1 MPSQSVRSK
10 FKLRSLELKSFF
22 ELSNN
27 NKILKNRLNKLTEKA
42 KNGENIRKIVI
53 EEIMPIVQEK
63 NFNFTTNELINYIKF
78 NTNKLTENEMK
89 KISGGISAGKLTF
102 GIANGV
108 IGLTSLI
115 NSGVFA
121 NDSVKSIDKS
131 KEKSSSNF
139 NKQNIEEGSYD
150 TGSNL
155 NSLLNEENKD
165 VINNNNEQLKTD
177 KESLNEIDIMGNS
190 TYEIT
195 KLENLEGEKAV
206 HITKLINNNKMSRIP
221 DDPPNV
227 KGNLINTQENIH
239 QGTVFVIPK
248 NINCSFDSNSWS
260 QINTKDGK
268 AILIHK
274 NSKAYDHKD
283 EILNLRTG
291 I

>member
-1 MPSQSVRSK
+1 M
-10 FKLRSLELKSFF
+10 RSLELESFF

-42 KNGENIRKIVI
+42 KNKENLKKIVI
-53 EEIMPIVQEK
+53 EEIMPIVREK
-63 NFNFTTNELINYIKF
+63 NFNFTANELINYIKF

-121 NDSVKSIDKS
+121 NNNVKSIDKS

-139 NKQNIEEGSYD
+139 NKQNMEKDSYN

-165 VINNNNEQLKTD
+165 AINNNEQLKTD
-177 KESLNEIDIMGNS
+177 KKSLNEIDIMGNS

-195 KLENLEGEKAV
+195 KLENLEGERV
-206 HITKLINNNKMSRIP
+206 VRITKLINNNKMSRIP
-221 DDPPNV
+221 DDPPNL
-227 KGNLINTQENIH
+227 KGNLINTRKNTYE
-239 QGTVFVIPK
+239 GTVFVIPK

-268 AILIHK
+268 AILVHK
-274 NSKAYDHKD
+274 QSKAYDHKN
-283 EILNLRTG
+283 ELLNLGAKT
-291 I
+291 